1 MSQLFDTILSFK
13 DAFITLLFTV
23 AIYYAVK
30 WVMDRSAKGKTDWGI
45 IKSITLFSIVVI
57 GAIALILALPME
69 DATRGNISS
78 LIGIVISA
86 VFALSSATFMGNGLA
101 GVMLRS
107 INSFRA
113 GDFIRT
119 NDHFGRV
126 TERGLF
132 HTEIQTENRDLI
144 TIPNLYLAT
153 NPVRTTRSSGTFIAS
168 VCSLGYDVNR
178 VVIEKALIK
187 ATEMAGLKDGFVR
200 ITDLGDFSVVYKTFG
215 LLEDV
220 KTIITAESRLNAFV
234 LDALH
239 EVGIEIVSPNFMNQR
254 QVGDTVFI
262 PKKVRKAEQIAVD
275 STDAPE
281 NVIFDKADVAES
293 LENRKHKLEEVTSK
307 ITELKEALNSA
318 DNDEATAKI
327 NERLKKWEEIEARLL
342 EKIESQSNEISGKK

>member
-144 TIPNLYLAT
+144 TIPNCLLYT
-153 NPVRTTRSSGTFIAS
+153 SPSPRDRTRSRMPS
-168 VCSLGYDVNR
+168 
-178 VVIEKALIK
+178 
-187 ATEMAGLKDGFVR
+187 
-200 ITDLGDFSVVYKTFG
+200 
-215 LLEDV
+215 
-220 KTIITAESRLNAFV
+220 
-234 LDALH
+234 
-239 EVGIEIVSPNFMNQR
+239 
-254 QVGDTVFI
+254 
-262 PKKVRKAEQIAVD
+262 
-275 STDAPE
+275 
-281 NVIFDKADVAES
+281 
-293 LENRKHKLEEVTSK
+293 
-307 ITELKEALNSA
+307 SA
-318 DNDEATAKI
+318 
-327 NERLKKWEEIEARLL
+327 
-342 EKIESQSNEISGKK
+342 